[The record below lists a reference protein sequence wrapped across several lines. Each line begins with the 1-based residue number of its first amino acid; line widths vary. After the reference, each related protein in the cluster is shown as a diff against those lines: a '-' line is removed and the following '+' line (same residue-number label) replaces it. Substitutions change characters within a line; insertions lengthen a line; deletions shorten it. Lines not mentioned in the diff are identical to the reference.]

1 MFLVHCLPRR
11 SDRCRC
17 VRWVSLARTSAKN
30 RNVLVDLLAVGDRA
44 GGKFVLV
51 SQSSVE
57 CRKGE
62 GVLRGV
68 PGWNK

>member
-17 VRWVSLARTSAKN
+17 VRWVSLARTSGKK
-30 RNVLVDLLAVGDRA
+30 NVLVDLLAVGDRA
-44 GGKFVLV
+44 SGKFVLV
-51 SQSSVE
+51 SQPSVE

-68 PGWNK
+68 PGWSK